1 MCSLLAQ
8 LAIKTFQIK
17 VISAALLDFLSLV
30 LHLSV
35 VITCIPGFVVLLCRK
50 IDKGSSQL
58 NLSESFSS

>member
-8 LAIKTFQIK
+8 LAIKT
-17 VISAALLDFLSLV
+17 ISDQSHFRCTVGFSFLG